1 MASEIIGERGGEA
14 GAEEPP
20 QGGAEAPAA
29 NADADVLVGA
39 IGDVEMDPKSRVLPA
54 YIRRSGSSNLSL
66 TATLPVL

>member
-29 NADADVLVGA
+29 DADADALAGA
-39 IGDVEMDPKSRVLPA
+39 IGDVEMD
-54 YIRRSGSSNLSL
+54 
-66 TATLPVL
+66 